1 MKKKWIGMCCFH
13 CSTSKI
19 LMKMKLL
26 TFFIF
31 VSVASVTANSYSQQT
46 KFKMNLTNITVRQV
60 FQEIE
65 KNSEFIF
72 FYSEK
77 SVDLNRKV
85 EINVDNETVTSIL
98 DQLFKGTDNYY
109 EIHDRQIAI
118 LLREMKELPPAIKSG
133 GGVVQPQKKQ
143 LKGKVTDSK
152 GEPIPGTTILVK
164 GMTIGTIADFDGN
177 FTIDVPLNAKTLVF
191 SFVGMK
197 TLEVQIGSKTNF
209 SVSLE
214 EETIGMGEVVVV
226 GYGTQKKISV
236 TGSIVSV
243 SSEDLIKSPNASVS
257 NSLAGRVT
265 GLVAV
270 QYSGKPGASD
280 PEIFVR
286 GIGSLSSSSS
296 TPLMLVDGVEREFSQ
311 LDPNEIESISILKDA
326 SATAVYGIRG
336 ANGVII
342 VTTKRG
348 VEGAPKIS
356 FSASAGLQAPTYL
369 VDMADSYTYALS
381 YNQAQLNDNPGI
393 NPSQLKFSPLAIKSF
408 RDGSQPL
415 IFPDQDWADMLI
427 KPTAFQNQQNINI
440 SGGSKAIKY
449 FVSLGSLMQ
458 DGLFK
463 TFKSEDSYSFKYW
476 RYNYRANIDVNITKS
491 TTLSLTMGGRSEIR
505 QQPGTG
511 GSFTELYYAV
521 PYSGTLYEGKR
532 ILIGTNYIPSTE
544 KNNKDG
550 LGAMGW
556 SSGYQRN
563 LSNIMNLDIGLTQ
576 KMDFIT
582 KGLSW
587 RMKLSNNN
595 TVGQN
600 KTRSTSQPT
609 YDPFFRCTLDPTA
622 PGDSTIIFR
631 KTGTKGLLDYSESS
645 SKLRNWYLE
654 TALAY
659 SRRFG
664 SHDVTGLLLYNESKR
679 MYPGGTYNDIPRG
692 YVGMAARATYDYK
705 SKYLLD
711 LNLGYNG
718 SENFAPGKRFG
729 FFPAASVG
737 WVLTEESFLKN
748 KVNFLNF
755 LKLRVSYGIVGN
767 DQQGDNRFLYMPDS
781 YILSYSSLTSPGMS
795 FGTTSSL
802 LLQMA
807 KEGKIGNL
815 GVTWEKAKKQNYGID
830 IKAFNG
836 LSISADYFYELRNN
850 ILTTQNT
857 LPGIFAM
864 TLPAMNIGRVQNQ
877 GYEVEVRWR
886 SKPGRQ
892 FVYNIGGNISFAT
905 NKILY
910 MDEIPPRE
918 PYLAQ
923 TGQSVGARFG
933 FVFDGFWTEEELTRL
948 ADFPDPRFGV
958 RPGDVRFKD
967 LNNDNVIDDYDQKV
981 IGYPN
986 YPEYNFSMSG
996 GIEYK
1001 GFDLSML
1008 LNGVSNCSRELT
1020 GGWRYNFGVTYDRGL
1035 LQWMA
1040 DNAWT
1045 PETAATAIW
1054 PRLSLSSANYN
1065 GKTSVLYLRDA
1076 TYLRLKN
1083 VEFGY
1088 SFNISELKRLGIS
1101 KIRLSVSGYDLLTF
1115 SKLKIIDPEQS
1126 GSSMDYPLIKI
1137 YNLGLN
1143 VTF

>member
-1 MKKKWIGMCCFH
+1 MKNGLKIFLQRNCFFLFAKFLLFGIFLFVQV
-13 CSTSKI
+13 SAQAQDRTISGTVTGVTNEPIFGATVTVQGTI
-19 LMKMKLL
+19 LGVL
-26 TFFIF
+26 T
-31 VSVASVTANSYSQQT
+31 
-46 KFKMNLTNITVRQV
+46 
-60 FQEIE
+60 
-65 KNSEFIF
+65 
-72 FYSEK
+72 
-77 SVDLNRKV
+77 DLNGRFSLSV
-85 EINVDNETVTSIL
+85 
-98 DQLFKGTDNYY
+98 
-109 EIHDRQIAI
+109 
-118 LLREMKELPPAIKSG
+118 PP
-133 GGVVQPQKKQ
+133 
-143 LKGKVTDSK
+143 T
-152 GEPIPGTTILVK
+152 
-164 GMTIGTIADFDGN
+164 
-177 FTIDVPLNAKTLVF
+177 AKTLIV
-191 SFVGMK
+191 SFVGYDSK
-197 TLEVQIGSKTNF
+197 EIAIGSSNVYNLVLTE
-209 SVSLE
+209 SLVGLE
-214 EETIGMGEVVVV
+214 EVVVV

-243 SSEDLIKSPNASVS
+243 SSADLIKSPNASVS

-265 GLVAV
+265 GLVSV
-270 QYSGKPGASD
+270 QYSGRPGASD
-280 PEIFVR
+280 PEIYVR

-356 FSASAGLQAPTYL
+356 FSTSTGLQAPTYL

-381 YNQAQLNDNPGI
+381 YNQAQMNDNPNI
-393 NPSQLKFSPLAIKSF
+393 LPSQLKFSPLAIKSF
-408 RDGSQPL
+408 KDGSQPL
-415 IFPDQDWADMLI
+415 VFPDQDWADMLI

-440 SGGSKAIKY
+440 SGGSKVINY

-463 TFKSEDSYSFKYW
+463 TFKSTDSYSFKYW
-476 RYNYRANIDVNITKS
+476 RYNYRANIDVNITET

-563 LSNIMNLDIGLTQ
+563 LSNVMNLDIGVAQ

-587 RMKLSNNN
+587 RMKVSNNN

-622 PGDSTIIFR
+622 PGDSSIIFR

-645 SKLRNWYLE
+645 LKSRNWYLE

-664 SHDVTGLLLYNESKR
+664 SHSVTGLLLYNASKR

-692 YVGMAARATYDYK
+692 YVGMAARATYDYR

-718 SENFAPGKRFG
+718 SENFAPDKRFG
-729 FFPAASVG
+729 FFPAASAG
-737 WVLTEESFLKN
+737 WVLTEEKFLKN

-755 LKLRVSYGIVGN
+755 LKLRVSYGVVGN
-767 DQQGDNRFLYMPDS
+767 DQQGNNRFLYMPDS
-781 YILSYSSLTSPGMS
+781 YILSYSSITSPGMS

-802 LLQMA
+802 LLPMA
-807 KEGKIGNL
+807 KEGKIGNA

-830 IKAFNG
+830 IRIFNG

-864 TLPAMNIGRVQNQ
+864 TLPAVNIGRVQNQ

-905 NKILY
+905 NKILF
-910 MDEIPPRE
+910 MDEVPPRE
-918 PYLAQ
+918 PYLAR
-923 TGQSVGARFG
+923 TGQSVEARFG

-948 ADFPDPRFGV
+948 ADYPDPRFSV
-958 RPGDVRFKD
+958 KPGDVRFKD

-981 IGYPN
+981 IGFPN

-1008 LNGVSNCSRELT
+1008 WNGVSNCSRELS

-1054 PRLSLSSANYN
+1054 PRLSLASANYN
-1065 GKTSVLYLRDA
+1065 GKTCSLYLRDA

-1083 VEFGY
+1083 LELGY
-1088 SFNISELKRLGIS
+1088 SFNIPALKRLGIS
-1101 KIRLSVSGYDLLTF
+1101 RMRVSASGYDLLTF